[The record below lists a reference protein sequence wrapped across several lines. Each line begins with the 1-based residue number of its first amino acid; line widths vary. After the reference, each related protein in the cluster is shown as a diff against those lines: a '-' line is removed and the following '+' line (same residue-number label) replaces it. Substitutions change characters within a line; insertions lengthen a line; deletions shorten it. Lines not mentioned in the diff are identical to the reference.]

1 VHSVREWNISIAIA
15 KIRNTLI
22 TETCFWGED
31 IMLRT
36 ISIGSCVFVQGPVV
50 AQLADGKVVIKVDE
64 RNYVG
69 VPVTS
74 VRAA

>member
-1 VHSVREWNISIAIA
+1 
-15 KIRNTLI
+15 
-22 TETCFWGED
+22 
-31 IMLRT
+31 MLRT

-69 VPVTS
+69 FPVTQ